1 MSANRVL
8 VADSAQSAVETIF
21 PKVLEWRLAVL
32 KENIALHSVIVL
44 STKSKNVRHW
54 REQTDL
60 YSHLHTQRSPSAVS
74 APLPPAQAPPV
85 APGCSAC
92 SSTLQGLADRLRS
105 SANTSGQN
113 TAFCFCLQSNGFGD
127 WDGNKCCRVS
137 HYLTL
142 NYCFCELVQT
152 WLSIKYGNIFFKAL
166 LINIVEDIRKDLI

>member
-21 PKVLEWRLAVL
+21 SKSASMASSGLER
-32 KENIALHSVIVL
+32 KHCPTL
-44 STKSKNVRHW
+44 SYCFFNYIQNVRHW

-74 APLPPAQAPPV
+74 APLPPAQALPV

-92 SSTLQGLADRLRS
+92 SSTLQGSADRLRS

-113 TAFCFCLQSNGFGD
+113 TAFCFCLRSNGLEIVMEI
-127 WDGNKCCRVS
+127 NVA
-137 HYLTL
+137 
-142 NYCFCELVQT
+142 ELVT
-152 WLSIKYGNIFFKAL
+152 LHSIIVFVNLCRHGKASNQKYIF
-166 LINIVEDIRKDLI
+166 